1 LTATERST
9 EGSVML
15 TETRPE
21 LSGSHMQQRLDV
33 WWLVA
38 VGSVVLSVLA
48 ASIFSP
54 DMVTGSNQEHLP
66 MAGMIDWLWGLIA
79 IGYLAFARGVR
90 SDPSFGIA
98 VAILWLAVAVT
109 SIAAPEM
116 VTGTDPTRIPIAVFI
131 APVVGCLATGFIA
144 LAAVRR
150 RD

>member
-1 LTATERST
+1 
-9 EGSVML
+9 ML

-21 LSGSHMQQRLDV
+21 VSGTQARPRLDV

-38 VGSVVLSVLA
+38 VASVVLSVLA

-54 DMVTGSNQEHLP
+54 DLITGSNQEHLP
-66 MAGMIDWLWGLIA
+66 LAGMIDWLWGLVA
-79 IGYLAFARGVR
+79 IGYLAFARGAR

-144 LAAVRR
+144 LSAVRK